1 MEASKAIPTILAL
14 TAVALI
20 GWQAHAQTPTPVANP
35 QVGKAVAVVQP
46 TAGNTAKG
54 LVTFTTESGGIRVH
68 AEISGLPPNSTHGFH
83 IHEFGDLRSDDGKS
97 LGGHYNP
104 GGHMHALPSTAMRHA
119 GDLGN
124 LKADAKGVAT
134 LDQVFDTFT
143 IDGAKAPILGRGLV
157 VHALP
162 DDGGQPTGNAGG
174 RIGVGVIG
182 VAGS

>member
-1 MEASKAIPTILAL
+1 MEVTKAVSTSIAVL
-14 TAVALI
+14 AVAVI
-20 GWQAHAQTPTPVANP
+20 GWQAHAQNPAAAPTP
-35 QVGKAVAVVQP
+35 QIGRAVAVVQP
-46 TAGNTAKG
+46 TAGNQVKG
-54 LVTFTTESGGIRVH
+54 IVTFTVGAHGVLVH
-68 AEISGLPPNSTHGFH
+68 AEVTGLPPNSTHGFH

-104 GGHMHALPSTAMRHA
+104 GGHMHALPTTSMRHA

-134 LDQVFDTFT
+134 LNQEFDTFT
-143 IDGAKAPILGRGLV
+143 IDGEKAPILGRGLV
-157 VHALP
+157 IHALP

-174 RIGVGVIG
+174 RIAVGVIG